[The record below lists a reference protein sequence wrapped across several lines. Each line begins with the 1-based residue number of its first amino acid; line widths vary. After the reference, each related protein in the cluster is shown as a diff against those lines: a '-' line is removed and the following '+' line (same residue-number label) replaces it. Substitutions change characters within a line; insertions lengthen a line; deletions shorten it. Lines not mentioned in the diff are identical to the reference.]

1 MRRYKEIPILKDS
14 PIKPKKRF
22 FATTK
27 YPEIPL
33 SISDIYVVTQQFDRY
48 DLLAYQYYKD
58 KSLWWIISI
67 ANSHLIQVSLYT
79 PIGIQLRIPT
89 NTSEIISS
97 YNKLNQ

>member
-14 PIKPKKRF
+14 VIKPKKRF
-22 FATTK
+22 YSTTR
-27 YPEIPL
+27 YPVIPL
-33 SISDIYVVTQQFDRY
+33 SISDIYVVTQQYDRY

-79 PIGIQLRIPT
+79 PVGIQLRIPT

>member
-33 SISDIYVVTQQFDRY
+33 SISDIY
-48 DLLAYQYYKD
+48 LLAYQYYKD

-79 PIGIQLRIPT
+79 PVGIQLRIPT